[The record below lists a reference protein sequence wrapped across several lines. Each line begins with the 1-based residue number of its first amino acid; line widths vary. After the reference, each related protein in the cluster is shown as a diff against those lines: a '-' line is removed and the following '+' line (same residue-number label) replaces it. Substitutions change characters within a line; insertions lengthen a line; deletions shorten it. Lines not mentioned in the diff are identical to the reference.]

1 MQRTSMVLSFCLLIL
16 FVSSI
21 PAPGQNQNATLS
33 GIEDWI
39 KGAENGNDI
48 LHYGLAQG
56 YQEGRWICENKE
68 EALKW
73 YRRAAEQ
80 GNLEAQF
87 ALGSRHALDGTGD
100 NAGFYP
106 GYLWL
111 DLRRAGSV
119 DERIGEIRDSA
130 AEKLTSEQIAEA
142 RRPASAWV
150 TGCLQSMGNGS
161 CAFQSAS
168 AHFYGCGSTSQ
179 SRRQDFHRIDDWKRW
194 K

>member
-87 ALGSRHALDGTGD
+87 ALGSRHAPDGTGD

-119 DERIGEIRDSA
+119 DEANRGD
-130 AEKLTSEQIAEA
+130 
-142 RRPASAWV
+142 
-150 TGCLQSMGNGS
+150 TGFRG
-161 CAFQSAS
+161 
-168 AHFYGCGSTSQ
+168 
-179 SRRQDFHRIDDWKRW
+179 
-194 K
+194 